1 MSRINRR
8 RFLSSSAAAIGAG
21 AAAASASAKA
31 PEILVRRPHPCVV
44 SSANGY
50 PHCTSKAME
59 GIIAG
64 KPVVDAVVEGVTL
77 VENDPKDMS
86 VGYGG
91 LPNEEGV
98 VQLDAS
104 VMDGVSCLSGAVGCI
119 ENIKNPA
126 KVALHVMRY
135 TDHCLIVGEGAKR
148 FAKAHGFKEENL
160 LTERA
165 RKAWLRWK
173 ASLSERDDW
182 FPKDTGRADPDL
194 EKVKGTYGT
203 INCNGVNSEGDV
215 AGVTTTSGLS
225 WKIPGRV
232 GDSPI
237 IGAGLYVDG
246 DHGAAGSTGRG
257 EANIIS
263 CGSFSVVEAIRK
275 GMHPKDACV
284 YAARNIVRLT
294 RAKHLVRKDGKP
306 NFNVKFYAVDKKGRH
321 GGAAI
326 WSGGKYAAFDA
337 DGNRRIDFAYALER

>member
-1 MSRINRR
+1 MSRMNRR
-8 RFLSSSAAAIGAG
+8 RFLSSAAAVGAGATVASAAARG
-21 AAAASASAKA
+21 
-31 PEILVRRPHPCVV
+31 PEILIRKPHPAVV
-44 SSANGY
+44 SSANGF
-50 PHCTSKAME
+50 PRCTSKAME

-64 KPVVDAVVEGVTL
+64 KPVVEAVVDGVEII
-77 VENDPKDMS
+77 ENDPDDMT

-91 LPNEEGV
+91 LPNERGV

-126 KVALHVMRY
+126 RVALHVMRY
-135 TDHCLIVGEGAKR
+135 TDHCLIVGEGAKE

-160 LTERA
+160 LTDKA
-165 RKAWLRWK
+165 RKHWLKWK
-173 ASLSERDDW
+173 ASLSDRDDW
-182 FPKDTGRADPDL
+182 FPVGKAEGGV
-194 EKVKGTYGT
+194 EKPKMSYGT
-203 INCNGVNSEGDV
+203 INCDGVNSEGDV

-225 WKIPGRV
+225 YKIPGRV

-263 CGSFSVVEAIRK
+263 CGSFSVVEAIRNGK
-275 GMHPKDACV
+275 HPKDACV
-284 YAARNIVRLT
+284 YAAQNIVRLT
-294 RAKHLVRKDGKP
+294 RAKHLVRPDGKP
-306 NFNVKFYAVDKKGRH
+306 AFNVKFYAVDKKGRH

-326 WSGGKYAAFDA
+326 WAGGKYACFDA
-337 DGNRRIDFAYALER
+337 KGNRKEDLAYALER

>member
-8 RFLSSSAAAIGAG
+8 RFLSS
-21 AAAASASAKA
+21 AAAASVAGTVASGSRRA
-31 PEILVRRPHPCVV
+31 PEVLVRNPEPCVV
-44 SSANGY
+44 SSANGF
-50 PHCTSKAME
+50 PHCTAKAM
-59 GIIAG
+59 GDIVAG

-77 VENDPKDMS
+77 VENDPNDMS

-119 ENIKNPA
+119 EDIKNPA
-126 KVALHVMRY
+126 RVALHVMRF
-135 TDHCLIVGEGAKR
+135 TDHCFIVGEGAKR

-173 ASLSERDDW
+173 ASLSDKDDW
-182 FPKDTGRADPDL
+182 FPKDMGKADEDL
-194 EKVKGTYGT
+194 KKVRSTYGT
-203 INCNGVNSEGDV
+203 INCNGVNSKGEV

-263 CGSFSVVEAIRK
+263 CGSFSVVEGIRN

-284 YAARNIVRLT
+284 AAAKNIIRLT
-294 RAKHLVRKDGKP
+294 RARHLVRKDGKP
-306 NFNVKFYAVDKKGRH
+306 NFNVKFYAVDRKGRH

-326 WSGGKYAAFDA
+326 WSGGQYAVFDGQ
-337 DGNRRIDFAYALER
+337 GNRREDLAYALSR